1 MIRKG
6 TYVLAV
12 TLGSPADIRVGA
24 LGILHFDAGLYI
36 YVGSAMGGLDQR
48 LSRHLRKDKPL
59 RWHIDYLTAAADHS
73 EAYVSYPDFIPECG
87 LARMAEQSG
96 MVPEAEGFGCS
107 DCGCLTHLFRS
118 TDGQLAGL
126 VSIAGMSRF
135 R

>member
-24 LGILHFDAGLYI
+24 LGILHFDSGLYI

-48 LSRHLRKDKPL
+48 LSRHLRRDKPL
-59 RWHIDYLTAAADHS
+59 RWHIDYLTSAADS
-73 EAYVSYPDFIPECG
+73 AEAFESYPDFIPECE
-87 LARMAEQSG
+87 LARMAEASG
-96 MVPEAEGFGCS
+96 MVPAAKGFGCS
-107 DCGCLTHLFRS
+107 DCDCLTHLFRA
-118 TDGQLAGL
+118 TEGQLAAL
-126 VSIAGMSRF
+126 VSSAGMIRF

>member
-24 LGILHFDAGLYI
+24 LGILHFDPGLYI

-48 LSRHLRKDKPL
+48 LSRHLRRDKTL
-59 RWHIDYLTAAADHS
+59 RWHIDYLTSAADS
-73 EAYVSYPDFIPECG
+73 AEAFESYPDFISECE
-87 LARMAEQSG
+87 LARMAEASG
-96 MVPEAEGFGCS
+96 MVPAAKGFGCS
-107 DCGCLTHLFRS
+107 DCSCPTHLFRA
-118 TDGQLAGL
+118 TAGQLAAL
-126 VSIAGMSRF
+126 VSSAGMARF

>member
-24 LGILHFDAGLYI
+24 LGILHFDPGLYI

-48 LSRHLRKDKPL
+48 LSRHLRRDKPL
-59 RWHIDYLTAAADHS
+59 RWHIDYLTSAADS
-73 EAYVSYPDFIPECG
+73 AEAFESYPDFIPECE
-87 LARMAEQSG
+87 LARMAEASG
-96 MVPEAEGFGCS
+96 MVPAAKGFGCS
-107 DCGCLTHLFRS
+107 DCSCPTHLFRA
-118 TDGQLAGL
+118 TAGQLAAL
-126 VSIAGMSRF
+126 VSSAGMARF

>member
-24 LGILHFDAGLYI
+24 LGILHFDPGLYI

-48 LSRHLRKDKPL
+48 LSRHLRRDKTL
-59 RWHIDYLTAAADHS
+59 RWHIDYLTSAADS
-73 EAYVSYPDFIPECG
+73 AEAFESYPDFIPECE
-87 LARMAEQSG
+87 LARMAVASG
-96 MVPEAEGFGCS
+96 MVPAAKGFGCS
-107 DCGCLTHLFRS
+107 DCSCPTHLFRA
-118 TDGQLAGL
+118 TAGQLAAL
-126 VSIAGMSRF
+126 VSSVGMARF